1 MSMIEMGYTRHVG
14 NTTFRFDPLFCV
26 PHKFGIRFGLTAC
39 SIDGSSALFDENG
52 KLEEF
57 TAAYCAKVPEL
68 MGNCKAGNPLRDD
81 DGNPFD
87 YRGK

>member
-1 MSMIEMGYTRHVG
+1 MSTIEMGYTRHVG
-14 NTTFRFDPLFCV
+14 NTTFRFDPLVCK
-26 PHKFGIRFGLTAC
+26 PHKFQTRYGLTVC
-39 SIDGSSALFDENG
+39 VVDGSSALFDENG

-57 TAAYCAKVPEL
+57 TSAYCAKVPEL
-68 MGNCKAGNPLRDD
+68 MGKAGNPLRDD